1 MTLLPA
7 VLYYSH
13 RRTAAGDRP
22 AVMAEK
28 CLALVEQDG
37 VDAESLASRFGVTV
51 QTVRRYLVLARKR
64 RTNGASGNT
73 GKHSM

>member
-1 MTLLPA
+1 MR
-7 VLYYSH
+7 S
-13 RRTAAGDRP
+13 RRRDLVRDRP

-28 CLALVEQDG
+28 CLALFEQDG

-51 QTVRRYLVLARKR
+51 QTVRRYLMLARKR
-64 RTNGASGNT
+64 RANRARGNT